1 MHLSHS
7 RWLRRTF
14 LAGEHHAHHR
24 GASRSPFARHSSSQ
38 NVRWACRVPT
48 AGPTYS
54 GWPTPLGVRRVSL
67 GFILMGFAA
76 FVLVNVV
83 YYEFVQPKLGDLRR
97 KIWEWMYFEE

>member
-1 MHLSHS
+1 M
-7 RWLRRTF
+7 
-14 LAGEHHAHHR
+14 
-24 GASRSPFARHSSSQ
+24 
-38 NVRWACRVPT
+38 
-48 AGPTYS
+48 
-54 GWPTPLGVRRVSL
+54 PLGVRRVSL